1 MAIGRSL
8 RQRRLTAD
16 YWPGFV
22 DALSSLLLV
31 LIFFLSIFMLAQF
44 FLQDALS
51 GRDKAL
57 DDLRARI
64 ASLTEELA
72 LKQKANDEAQNAI
85 QELTA
90 SLFAAEQALNAKE
103 GRIGLLTD
111 QLEEQAALTD
121 EAQAQVA
128 LLNQQLAAL
137 RETISAL
144 EAKLEAAEERD
155 REQKIQIANL
165 GKRLNAAL
173 AQRVDELARFRSEF
187 FGLMREAL
195 KGRTDIRIVGD
206 RFVFQSEVL
215 FAVGSAE
222 LGTAGKAELLK
233 VALALL
239 EIDDRTPKGLDW
251 IVRVDGHTDVTPI
264 KTAQFPSNWELSAA
278 RAISVVKFL
287 ISQGVPARRLAAA
300 GFGAEQPIDPARS
313 LEAYKRNRRI
323 ELKLTTQ

>member
-1 MAIGRSL
+1 MAGRSL

-57 DDLRARI
+57 DALRSQI

-72 LKQKANDEAQNAI
+72 LKKKANEDAQAMI
-85 QELTA
+85 EELTA
-90 SLFAAEQALNAKE
+90 SLAAATQAVGE
-103 GRIGLLTD
+103 RETTIGILTD
-111 QLEEQAALTD
+111 ALEDQTELTE
-121 EAQAQVA
+121 EAEAQVA

-137 RETISAL
+137 REQIASL
-144 EAKLEAAEERD
+144 EAKLEEAEERD
-155 REQKIQIANL
+155 REQQIQIANL

-173 AQRVDELARFRSEF
+173 ARRVDELARFRSEF

-215 FAVGSAE
+215 FGAGSAE

-251 IVRVDGHTDVTPI
+251 VVRVDGHTDVTPI
-264 KTAQFPSNWELSAA
+264 RTAQFPSNWELSAA

-287 ISQGVPARRLAAA
+287 VSQGVPARRLAAA
-300 GFGAEQPIDPARS
+300 GFGEFQPIDPARNQT
-313 LEAYKRNRRI
+313 AYKRNRRI

>member
-1 MAIGRSL
+1 MARGSL

-57 DDLRARI
+57 DALRNQI
-64 ASLTEELA
+64 ASLTQELA
-72 LKQKANDEAQNAI
+72 LKKQANEDAQAMI
-85 QELTA
+85 RELTA
-90 SLFAAEQALNAKE
+90 SLAAANQAVGEKE
-103 GRIGLLTD
+103 TTIGILTD
-111 QLEEQAALTD
+111 ALEDQTELTD

-137 RETISAL
+137 RDQLSAL
-144 EAKLEAAEERD
+144 EAKLEEAEARD

-173 AQRVDELARFRSEF
+173 ARRVDELARFRSEF

-215 FAVGSAE
+215 FGAGSAE

-251 IVRVDGHTDVTPI
+251 VVRVDGHTDVTPI
-264 KTAQFPSNWELSAA
+264 RTAQFPSNWELSAA

-287 ISQGVPARRLAAA
+287 TSQGVPAKRLAAA
-300 GFGAEQPIDPARS
+300 GFGEYQPIDPARNQS
-313 LEAYKRNRRI
+313 AYKRNRRI